1 MENRD
6 TKIDANTPYTVPVKL
21 RLREVLIWI
30 YSDLE
35 LYTEWRRRGSN
46 WNNIQVKSFIAS

>member
-35 LYTEWRRRGSN
+35 LYTE
-46 WNNIQVKSFIAS
+46 

>member
-6 TKIDANTPYTVPVKL
+6 TKSDANTPYTVPVKL

-35 LYTEWRRRGSN
+35 LYTE
-46 WNNIQVKSFIAS
+46 